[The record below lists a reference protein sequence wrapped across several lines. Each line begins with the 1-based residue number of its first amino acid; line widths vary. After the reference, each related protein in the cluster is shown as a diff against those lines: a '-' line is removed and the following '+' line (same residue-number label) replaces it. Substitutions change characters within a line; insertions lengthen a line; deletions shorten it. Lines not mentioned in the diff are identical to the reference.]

1 MGFLVLYMRNR
12 NCTNRLV
19 GLVSECFP
27 DHTLETG
34 AREELCVFPISPMA
48 LLDDLVGETLAGTGE
63 VVVRAPRGRLRWL
76 PDLAPDFPLASTLG
90 PGLEEEEESEKEWT
104 GFLAKENRDR
114 DLKREP

>member
-1 MGFLVLYMRNR
+1 MGFLVLYMCNR

-48 LLDDLVGETLAGTGE
+48 LLDDLVGETLAGTG

-76 PDLAPDFPLASTLG
+76 PDLAPDLSLASTPG
-90 PGLEEEEESEKEWT
+90 PGLEEDESASIVVAMT
-104 GFLAKENRDR
+104 
-114 DLKREP
+114 